1 MLTLER
7 QLANLESEHIALSE
21 QIKVLGEKSVVLYD
35 KIQEIRDIIA
45 EREIAKS
52 DQPNWPFLLK
62 EQNSMVTYRALD
74 RKNPSF

>member
-7 QLANLESEHIALSE
+7 QLANLESERIALLE
-21 QIKVLGEKSVVLYD
+21 QMSVLGEKSVVLYD

-52 DQPNWPFLLK
+52 DQPNWPLLLE
-62 EQNSMVTYRALD
+62 EQNSMVLYKALG
-74 RKNPSF
+74 KSTS